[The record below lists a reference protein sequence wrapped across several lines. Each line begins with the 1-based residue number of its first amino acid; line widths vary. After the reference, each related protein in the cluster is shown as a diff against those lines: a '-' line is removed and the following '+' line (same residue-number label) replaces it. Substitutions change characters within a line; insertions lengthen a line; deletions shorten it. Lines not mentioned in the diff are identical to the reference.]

1 MLPSSLFSR
10 TSTLS
15 LLFLVPS
22 ILAQSIPGAT
32 FYGGGGSGTNYSLV
46 DNYTPS
52 NFFSKFNFYSSY
64 DPTYGHVQ
72 YVDYNTAASNG
83 YISSSANSVRLMV
96 DTTNKYPRGGKGR
109 PSVRII
115 SDNTYT
121 HGLFLLDLNHMPFGC
136 GTWPAFWLLGP
147 NWPSNG
153 EIDIIEGVNTNT
165 ANLMSLHSSPN
176 CTIAGSGQSGTLEQ
190 SNCDTSQNGNSGCGT
205 KADTTAVPNNY
216 GAGLNSI
223 GGGVYATEW
232 TSNYI
237 KFWFFPRTAIPASIT
252 AGTPNLTEFGLPMAN
267 AQGSCNLD
275 SHFANHSIIINTDF
289 CGAYAGNT
297 YGSDTDCP
305 QNATAG
311 SSLNSC
317 VDFVGNNP
325 QNFTQAYWSINSI
338 KVFQIAAAAVL
349 SASMSSS
356 ISSVVPVASS
366 ASVSD

>member
-1 MLPSSLFSR
+1 
-10 TSTLS
+10 
-15 LLFLVPS
+15 
-22 ILAQSIPGAT
+22 
-32 FYGGGGSGTNYSLV
+32 
-46 DNYTPS
+46 
-52 NFFSKFNFYSSY
+52 
-64 DPTYGHVQ
+64 
-72 YVDYNTAASNG
+72 
-83 YISSSANSVRLMV
+83 
-96 DTTNKYPRGGKGR
+96 
-109 PSVRII
+109 
-115 SDNTYT
+115 
-121 HGLFLLDLNHMPFGC
+121 MPFGC
-136 GTWPAFWLLGP
+136 GTWPAYWLLGP

-223 GGGVYATEW
+223 GGGVYAIEW
-232 TSNYI
+232 TSSCI

-317 VDFVGNNP
+317 LLVNKLYQSLPDSSGSRIIGFNVELDFIGRASGQLRFGLRRQPRSWWFYSLIHVVIQCFHP
-325 QNFTQAYWSINSI
+325 D
-338 KVFQIAAAAVL
+338 FQCFFCHSNVNQL
-349 SASMSSS
+349 
-356 ISSVVPVASS
+356 VNVRLEFHEF
-366 ASVSD
+366 